1 MNLGRTTASL
11 RRRRTSVGVTPNRA
25 AMSSSPLGASSAGN
39 KIRWHKECL
48 GGDEHGVH
56 IPDDNLN
63 LCANSQKQDLAI
75 DVGLGLRTPRKMAN
89 IGKFENMPSVLFNRW
104 RK

>member
-1 MNLGRTTASL
+1 
-11 RRRRTSVGVTPNRA
+11 VTPNRA

-39 KIRWHKECL
+39 KIRWHKECP